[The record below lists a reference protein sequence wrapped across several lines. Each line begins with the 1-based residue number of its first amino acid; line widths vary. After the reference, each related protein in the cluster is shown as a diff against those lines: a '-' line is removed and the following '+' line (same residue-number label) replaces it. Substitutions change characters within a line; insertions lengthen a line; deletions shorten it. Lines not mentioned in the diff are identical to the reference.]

1 MPQDLVG
8 RDRIGWCQP
17 PAYCTMN
24 DLLADLLVS
33 LLAALAAV
41 IASSLLD
48 RIWESF

>member
-1 MPQDLVG
+1 LIAIAGHRYNIVEV
-8 RDRIGWCQP
+8 P

-48 RIWESF
+48 RIWESL